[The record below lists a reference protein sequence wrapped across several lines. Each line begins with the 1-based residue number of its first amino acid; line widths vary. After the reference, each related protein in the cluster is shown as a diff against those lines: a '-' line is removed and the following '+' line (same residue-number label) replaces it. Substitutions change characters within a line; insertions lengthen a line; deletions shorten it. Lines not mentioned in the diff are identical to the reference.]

1 MRDVHVLAA
10 SILAVFVAYC
20 VWWATNDPHHLSFW
34 TKAKTHNFLKTDP
47 DGYMHRLT
55 KADLSARKAASND
68 DYIYWSAHSAPA
80 EFSELEKYKLK
91 QACRKADAFFAS
103 IRTETPY
110 FHKHNSK
117 LPWVFARVTGAY
129 YEGGLPHTRR
139 DAIFLTDGAM
149 SRSLKELTELV
160 VHERIHVLQRQFP
173 KETRTLLEEIGFK
186 HVGKKSD
193 YLCARANPD
202 IDDNVYSH
210 PQMREGKPW
219 VACYTSDHPTSIQ
232 DVTNGDEFEHPF
244 EYMAYTVSRR
254 VGTST

>member
-91 QACRKADAFFAS
+91 QACRRADAFFAS
-103 IRTETPY
+103 IRTETSY

-117 LPWVFARVTGAY
+117 LPWVFARVKGAY

-149 SRSLKELTELV
+149 RRSLKELMSSSFTSAFMFYSANSRKRRARCLKKLASNTWEK
-160 VHERIHVLQRQFP
+160 RAITSAP
-173 KETRTLLEEIGFK
+173 APTRTLTIMCIRIRK
-186 HVGKKSD
+186 
-193 YLCARANPD
+193 CAKASPGL
-202 IDDNVYSH
+202 
-210 PQMREGKPW
+210 P
-219 VACYTSDHPTSIQ
+219 
-232 DVTNGDEFEHPF
+232 VTPLITRQ
-244 EYMAYTVSRR
+244 ASKT
-254 VGTST
+254 

>member
-1 MRDVHVLAA
+1 MRDIHVLAA
-10 SILAVFVAYC
+10 SILAVFVAYS
-20 VWWATNDPHHLSFW
+20 VWWATSDPHKILFW
-34 TKAKTHNFLKTDP
+34 SEAKTRAFLKSDP
-47 DGYMHRLT
+47 DGYMRRLT
-55 KADLSARKAASND
+55 KADLTARKASSHD
-68 DYIYWSAHSAPA
+68 DYIHWSAQSAPA
-80 EFSELEKYKLK
+80 DFSELEKYKLK

-103 IRTETPY
+103 IKGETPY
-110 FHKHNSK
+110 FHNYNTQ

-149 SRSLKELTELV
+149 ERAMKELVELV
-160 VHERIHVLQRQFP
+160 IHERIHIIQRQFP

-186 HVGKKSD
+186 RVGKKRD

-202 IDDNVYSH
+202 IDDHVYSH

-219 VACYTSDHPTSIQ
+219 VACYTSENPSSIQ
-232 DVTNGDEFEHPF
+232 DVTNGDAFEHPF

-254 VGTST
+254 FSR